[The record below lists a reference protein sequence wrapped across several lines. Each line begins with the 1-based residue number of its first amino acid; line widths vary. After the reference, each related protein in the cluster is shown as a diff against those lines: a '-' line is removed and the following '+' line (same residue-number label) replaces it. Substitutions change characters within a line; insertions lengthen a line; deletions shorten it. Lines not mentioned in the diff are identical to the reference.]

1 MPAALQI
8 AGCIGERCAGVNTEE
23 SAMPKLL
30 SLTEIGRFRNE
41 GYLSPVRIMSEDEAA
56 SIRARLE
63 EFESRTGGP
72 LRGDLRHKTHL
83 LFPWLADLVRNPKIL
98 DAVEDLYGSDLLC
111 WTSNFFIKEAR
122 NPAFV
127 SWHQDSTY
135 WGLSAPDVVTAW
147 VALTPS
153 NEANGAMQ
161 VMPGTHTMDQ
171 LPHRD
176 TFDKHNLLTRGQEIE
191 VQVDPSKAV
200 ILTLQPGEMS
210 LHHVRLVH
218 GSPAN
223 PSDDR
228 RIGFAIRYIPTRVSQ
243 TAGED
248 SATLVRGEDHF
259 HHFELEAQPD
269 RELAPEFLA
278 LHKKIAERNARILYR
293 GTNVSSYNDPA
304 AIRG

>member
-1 MPAALQI
+1 
-8 AGCIGERCAGVNTEE
+8 
-23 SAMPKLL
+23 MPKLL

>member
-1 MPAALQI
+1 
-8 AGCIGERCAGVNTEE
+8 
-23 SAMPKLL
+23 MPKLL
-30 SLTEIGRFRNE
+30 SLTEIERFRNE